1 MLSVVKRLRRKD
13 DHEGQALVEFALS
26 LPILLLLIAGII
38 DFGMILFS
46 YSQASNSL
54 RNALRFAEV
63 VGYTNTGYIP
73 YLDCDGMTD
82 AASDNFFSASHDVD
96 ITYIK
101 ASDTTKTFTCDTVTD
116 DDLVSGDMIRI
127 NLTAIVDPFFLPVGE
142 LDLQFEGQ
150 RSIVKAIPVAFGSG
164 GTLPAQVSGF
174 SAVAD
179 CSAPDDA
186 DNVDFAWNAMTN
198 ITGIRIYDD
207 DASAVVTIDTTDTT
221 SCIDCDKIGLDDAI
235 RCYYAVG
242 YNSVGEG
249 APSDVSCAVC
259 VTEPPPPT
267 NLVATPDCGTGD
279 ISFDWDWGRIDPP
292 ATGAIFYDAFTGAQ
306 VAVYDSDTPSES
318 SCIDCLT
325 VPLPFNNNYYM
336 KAVQGPPGYEVLST
350 PSNTANVECKLATG
364 SITVEL
370 FVDTTMNCGPYANA
384 LDAQVTISDGMGYTE
399 TVTTLTGAHTFSNL
413 PPVTYPDALPITYS
427 VTVQDPIG
435 GQYLRSIYDGAVC
448 DSTLSASVPQWSA
461 TLSAGENKI
470 VRFGYQ

>member
-1 MLSVVKRLRRKD
+1 MLSIVKRLRRKE

-26 LPILLLLIAGII
+26 LPILLLFIAGII

-54 RNALRFAEV
+54 RTALRFAEV

-73 YLDCDGMTD
+73 YLDCPGMID
-82 AASDNFFSASHDVD
+82 AASDNFFSASHSVD

-101 ASDTTKTFTCDTVTD
+101 ASDTNQTFTCGTVTD

-127 NLTAIVDPFFLPVGE
+127 NLTAKVDPFFLPVGE

-179 CSAPDDA
+179 CSAPDDV
-186 DNVDFAWNAMTN
+186 DNVSFAWNAMTN

-221 SCIDCDKIGLDDAI
+221 TCPNCDDIGRLDAI

-249 APSDVSCAVC
+249 ARSLTSCAVC
-259 VTEPPPPT
+259 VSEPPPPT
-267 NLVATPDCGTGD
+267 NLTATPDCATGN
-279 ISFDWDWGRIDPP
+279 ITFDWDWGRTNPP

-306 VAVYDSDTPSES
+306 VAVYESDTPSAS
-318 SCIDCLT
+318 TCIDCLT
-325 VPLPFNNNYYM
+325 VMVPFNNSYYM
-336 KAVQGPPGYEVLST
+336 KAVQGPSGYEVLST
-350 PSNTANVECKLATG
+350 PSNTVNVECTLSTG
-364 SITVEL
+364 SITVEV
-370 FVDTTMNCGPYANA
+370 FEDPTTTCGPYGNP
-384 LDAQVTISDGMGYTE
+384 LGAQVTISDGASYTE
-399 TVTTLTGAHTFSNL
+399 TIMTDGDGAHTFFNL
-413 PPVTYPDALPITYS
+413 PPANY
-427 VTVQDPIG
+427 TVQIQETVG
-435 GQYLRSIYDGAVC
+435 GLWLRSSLHDGVC
-448 DSTLSASVPQWSA
+448 ITPLSLTPPHWSA
-461 TLSAGENKI
+461 ALNAGENKI